1 MHQEA
6 VGTKSRYEIFLE
18 DAKQDMDAYRD
29 RLRGDGT
36 FEFCAQ
42 VKQLERLS
50 THLNTA
56 MMVYL
61 FGEHPGRHLAEK
73 FAGQCGRNLLFFF
86 SQLTAEYRM
95 FILYE
100 LKHNKLIFCQG

>member
-1 MHQEA
+1 MNETP
-6 VGTKSRYEIFLE
+6 VEGKSRYDLFLAE
-18 DAKQDMDAYRD
+18 AKGDMDAYRE
-29 RLRGDGT
+29 RLKGDGT
-36 FEFCAQ
+36 FEFCNQ

-50 THLNTA
+50 THLNSA

-86 SQLTAEYRM
+86 SQLTIEYRL
-95 FILYE
+95 FILHE
-100 LKHNKLIFCQG
+100 LKNNKHLFYQG